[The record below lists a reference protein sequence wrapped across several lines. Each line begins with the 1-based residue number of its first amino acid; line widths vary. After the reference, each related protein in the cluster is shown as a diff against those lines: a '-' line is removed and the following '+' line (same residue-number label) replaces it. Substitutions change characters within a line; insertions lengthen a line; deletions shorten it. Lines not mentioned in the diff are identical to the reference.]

1 MSTPEHR
8 PHRRQRS
15 ERRDRSGPVSYAPM
29 PPIDNP
35 HPPVEV
41 LGAEGVER
49 IVDAAF
55 RLIEEAGL
63 EFRSARALSIL
74 KANGAVVDE
83 ATQMVRMGRDVVKH
97 FASLAPARI
106 PLHARNPA
114 RDTFLGGNR
123 VNFNTVGS
131 PPNIS
136 DMEGGRRPGS
146 YKDLCNLVK
155 LNHALGVIHLAGGA
169 VVEPLDLPVPSRHL
183 DNAYALLRYTDRP
196 IFVRTV
202 SAFRAEDAIEMVAIA
217 RGRSREALKG
227 ECSVGTSFNVNSPR
241 RVDEE
246 LLDGL
251 MCFAENGQMVA
262 ITPFTLAGAM
272 SPVTVAGALVQQTA
286 EALAVIAFSQMVK
299 AGAPVMFGGFTSNVD
314 MKSGAPA
321 FGTPEYVRATLAGGE
336 IARHFK
342 LPYRSSNVNASNVVD
357 AQSTYE
363 SAMSL
368 YAVIMGHANLVHHGL
383 GWLEGGLTASI
394 EKTVVDAE
402 MIRAWA
408 ASLEPLDLSDDAL
421 AVDAIKGVVPG
432 GHFFGEAHTLARY
445 ETAFYQPMISDW
457 RNFETWAEDGART
470 ATQRAHDL
478 AKRLLANYE
487 APPMDEAVDEALKDF
502 MARRKHELGTMAA

>member
-1 MSTPEHR
+1 MPTSRNR
-8 PHRRQRS
+8 PHRR
-15 ERRDRSGPVSYAPM
+15 ERRERSQPARYAPM

-35 HPPVEV
+35 YAPIEV
-41 LGAEGVER
+41 LGAEGVHR
-49 IVDAAF
+49 IVDAAL

-74 KANGAVVDE
+74 KANGADVDGE
-83 ATQMVRMGRDVVKH
+83 SQMVRMGRDVVRH
-97 FASLAPARI
+97 FVRLAPARI
-106 PLHARNPA
+106 PLIARNPE
-114 RDTFLGGNR
+114 RNTFLGGNR
-123 VNFNTVGS
+123 VNFSTVGS

-136 DMEGGRRPGS
+136 DIDNGRRPGS
-146 YKDLCNLVK
+146 YQALCDLVK

-169 VVEPLDLPVPSRHL
+169 VVEPLDLPVVSRHL

-196 IFVRTV
+196 IFARTV
-202 SAFRAEDAIEMVAIA
+202 SAFRAEDAIAMVAIA
-217 RGRSREALKG
+217 RGVDREAMRAQASL
-227 ECSVGTSFNVNSPR
+227 GTSFNVNSPR

-251 MCFAENGQMVA
+251 MCFAENGQVVA

-286 EALAVIAFSQMVK
+286 EALAVIAFSQMVQ

-314 MKSGAPA
+314 MRSGAPA

-336 IARHFK
+336 IARHFN
-342 LPYRSSNVNASNVVD
+342 LPYRSSNVNASNAVD

-408 ASLEPLDLSDDAL
+408 ASLQPIDVSDDAL
-421 AVDAIKGVVPG
+421 AVEAIKQVAPG

-457 RNFETWAEDGART
+457 RNFETWYEDGART

-478 AKRLLANYE
+478 ARHLLETYE
-487 APPMDEAVDEALKDF
+487 APPMDEAVDEALKEF
-502 MARRKHELGTMAA
+502 MARRKRELATMAA